1 MISVSDKSRLQV
13 GLKQVLRALG
23 ENKAEKV
30 FLASDCDGSICRQIQ
45 SLCEQNGVQ
54 LIEAA
59 TMREL
64 GTMCNIEVKASCAA
78 VLR

>member
-13 GLKQVLRALG
+13 GLKQVLRALN

-30 FLASDCDGSICRQIQ
+30 FIASDSDDSICRQIH
-45 SLCEQNGVQ
+45 SLCEKNSVQ
-54 LIEAA
+54 LIEVA

-64 GTMCNIEVKASCAA
+64 GTMCSIEVKASCAA